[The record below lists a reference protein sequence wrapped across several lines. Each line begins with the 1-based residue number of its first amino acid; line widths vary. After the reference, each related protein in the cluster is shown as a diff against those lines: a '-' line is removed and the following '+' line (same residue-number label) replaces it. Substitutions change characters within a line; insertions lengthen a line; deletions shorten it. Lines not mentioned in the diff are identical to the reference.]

1 MELFPPNVNFVKG
14 FNYQKMFRL
23 IKKDKLEYYTID
35 AFEKT
40 GLVRHCFSTKRGGV
54 SDGVYTSMNL
64 RFNCD
69 DKRENVEKNFEI
81 LCGGIGIDVK
91 NAVLSNQVHE
101 DKIVSVGKKDCGN
114 GLFFENKFLSADG
127 LITDEPEVALITFY
141 ADCVP
146 VFFLDKKKRVIASV
160 HSGWRGTVARI
171 AGKAVDKFRND
182 YHSRPEDIL
191 VGIGPS
197 IRKCHFEV
205 GEDVAEIFRKEFGED
220 TVTSEAKK
228 PHVDMQKAVVKTLSE
243 SGILNEN
250 ITDSGICT
258 YCNSDLL
265 FSHRKTMGKR
275 GNLAA
280 VISLNP

>member
-1 MELFPPNVNFVKG
+1 
-14 FNYQKMFRL
+14 MFRL
-23 IKKDKLEYYTID
+23 IKKDGLEYYTID
-35 AFEKT
+35 AFERT

-54 SDGVYTSMNL
+54 SSGIYSSMNL
-64 RFNCD
+64 RFHCD
-69 DKRENVEKNFEI
+69 DKRENIEKNFEI
-81 LCGGIGIDVK
+81 LCSGIGIDVK
-91 NAVLSNQVHE
+91 TAVLSNQVHE
-101 DKIVSVGKKDCGN
+101 DKIVNVGKNDCGN
-114 GLFFENKFLSADG
+114 GLFFENKFSSADG

-146 VFFLDKKKRVIASV
+146 LFFLDKEKKVIALV

-171 AGKAVDKFRND
+171 AEKAVDKFRAD

-205 GEDVAEIFRKEFGED
+205 GDDVAEIFRREFGDDIVISED
-220 TVTSEAKK
+220 GK
-228 PHVDMQKAVVKTLSE
+228 PHVDMQGAVTKTLLE
-243 SGILNEN
+243 SGILNAN

-280 VISLNP
+280 VMSLK